1 MRTAHGRPRRL
12 SRRIR
17 RGALPL
23 AALTTAGVAA
33 VTIIG
38 ALLLLHLRN
47 VGVEHERRA
56 AERQTQFA
64 ALAVVAP
71 YLTPA
76 VLRGEPKALA
86 RLDHAMRTQVL
97 HDPIRRVKL
106 WAPDGRIVY
115 SDEPRLIGDRFPLED
130 DEL

>member
-1 MRTAHGRPRRL
+1 MRSALGRLRRLPRRL
-12 SRRIR
+12 P

-23 AALTTAGVAA
+23 AALTAAGVAA
-33 VTIIG
+33 VAIIG

-56 AERQTQFA
+56 AERQTQCA
-64 ALAVVAP
+64 PLAVGAP

-106 WAPDGRIVY
+106 W
-115 SDEPRLIGDRFPLED
+115 
-130 DEL
+130 